1 MSHIQKTVS
10 NEIKKWQPLDQ
21 ELYKIKRKI
30 GEYYRMIKYK
40 DCNKKYF
47 IRLHYLKMLKD
58 YIYLKA
64 YHCNIKTISSNEK
77 LLRYF
82 ESILSTIGLD
92 FISMIKFFY
101 KLEELDLEQMIMIFK
116 YKKVHFLFKNK
127 IRII

>member
-1 MSHIQKTVS
+1 MTPI
-10 NEIKKWQPLDQ
+10 
-21 ELYKIKRKI
+21 
-30 GEYYRMIKYK
+30 
-40 DCNKKYF
+40 F
-47 IRLHYLKMLKD
+47 
-58 YIYLKA
+58 YLKA